1 MNSAYIPALAALG
14 GSVIG
19 GLTSLAAAWLTQNS
33 QATAQRLAQDKSS
46 RQKLYKEFIDEAA
59 RLYGDALARNE
70 AAVSDLVRVHALV
83 GRMRVLSS
91 SEIVEKAETVVRTVL
106 DAYFAPNKTFPEL
119 CDMVNSHEMILLR
132 DFSVACREEL
142 RAL

>member
-19 GLTSLAAAWLTQNS
+19 GLTSLAAAWLTQNC

-59 RLYGDALARNE
+59 RLYGDALAHNE
-70 AAVSDLVRVHALV
+70 APVFRPGQSPCSR
-83 GRMRVLSS
+83 R
-91 SEIVEKAETVVRTVL
+91 
-106 DAYFAPNKTFPEL
+106 
-119 CDMVNSHEMILLR
+119 
-132 DFSVACREEL
+132 
-142 RAL
+142 